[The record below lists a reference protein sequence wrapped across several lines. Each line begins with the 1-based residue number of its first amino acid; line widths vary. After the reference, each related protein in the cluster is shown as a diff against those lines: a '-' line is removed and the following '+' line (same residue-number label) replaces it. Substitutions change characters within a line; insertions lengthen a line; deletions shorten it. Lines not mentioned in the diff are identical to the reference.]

1 MSRQFCSKRNH
12 SLSCQTPESLS
23 CQTSA
28 LQLIKSKYPPLT
40 RPPTRTSSRPQHAP
54 FPPNTP
60 TNKNSCRLPIG
71 NFQFSVILKRG
82 DFLDSLHLE
91 FCRVTKKTKAFFLFS
106 KTKLGFKGCE
116 IKNLGKKRMNQRYR
130 ITRGTFGL
138 INLEIQVVFFL
149 WISAKSTCF
158 YGNALKNVRN
168 HHDAQEQGIR

>member
-1 MSRQFCSKRNH
+1 MNWTSSLFFVFLCIFRFSRAKERFVSRH

-91 FCRVTKKTKAFFLFS
+91 FCRATKKRKPFFLFS

-116 IKNLGKKRMNQRYR
+116 IKNLGKK
-130 ITRGTFGL
+130 TH
-138 INLEIQVVFFL
+138 ESKV
-149 WISAKSTCF
+149 
-158 YGNALKNVRN
+158 
-168 HHDAQEQGIR
+168 